1 VRGTFKP
8 EEAPRGLLERLA
20 QAGELPD
27 FATLEAHVRESE
39 TAVRASFGRVLGKVG
54 GKAAKVR

>member
-1 VRGTFKP
+1 LRAWNVQ
-8 EEAPRGLLERLA
+8 ERLA